1 MIAKGFAAEVER
13 GGGAEFGGSRN
24 VKTQLVDA
32 KLEMVRANW
41 LLQLVG
47 RVLRFRWLD
56 CVDRVQ
62 RDEID
67 RRLQRSSG
75 SSQSKLCRDRR
86 AWLAHHGGISRFRK
100 HQR

>member
-1 MIAKGFAAEVER
+1 MIAKSSVVEVER
-13 GGGAEFGGSRN
+13 GRGSESRGSRN

-47 RVLRFRWLD
+47 RVRRFCWLD
-56 CVDRVQ
+56 RIDRVQ

-67 RRLQRSSG
+67 
-75 SSQSKLCRDRR
+75 
-86 AWLAHHGGISRFRK
+86 
-100 HQR
+100 